1 MIIFAGK
8 DNQKT
13 VSVCPGFYHGKPWLF
28 ITVSPGF
35 RIAGSTSFF
44 IAGSTSFFIER
55 ANIATGCGVW
65 SVSCWFSWAS

>member
-44 IAGSTSFFIER
+44 IER